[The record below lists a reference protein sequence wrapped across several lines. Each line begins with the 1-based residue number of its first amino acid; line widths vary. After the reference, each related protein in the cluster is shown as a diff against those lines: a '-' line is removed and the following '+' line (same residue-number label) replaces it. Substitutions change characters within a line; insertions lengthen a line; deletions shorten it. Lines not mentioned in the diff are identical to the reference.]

1 MDRSESRSFP
11 SRRVRD
17 LTGPA
22 DRPILVLGASGF
34 VGGATAAHLRDT
46 GREVIGTSSTGEG
59 VDLACEI
66 TDPASVERAIT
77 ESGAGTI
84 VLAAGMASVADAW
97 EDPER
102 AFRVNTAG
110 TFHVLEATARLVP
123 DGRVM
128 VTSSAGVYG
137 PPDSPSSMPFTE
149 DSPAHAVSPYAA
161 SKAASEVLCHQFTR
175 QTGLVVAI
183 CRIFNQVGPGQSDA
197 QAPAEFSREIAL
209 AEKRG
214 EDVLD
219 LPVGN
224 PRIERDF
231 IDVRDTARAFAELI
245 DAGLGGT
252 FNVCSGGAVS
262 LARIVGI
269 LDSFTDVEVRI
280 QTDPGHS
287 RAGDIPRVYG
297 SNTRLGETT
306 GWRPRVS
313 LETSLADLLED
324 WRGRV

>member
-1 MDRSESRSFP
+1 M
-11 SRRVRD
+11 
-17 LTGPA
+17 
-22 DRPILVLGASGF
+22 LGASGF
-34 VGGATAAHLRDT
+34 VGAAAARHLRGL

-59 VDLACEI
+59 SDLACEI
-66 TDPASVERAIT
+66 TDPGSVERAIA
-77 ESGAGTI
+77 ESGAGT
-84 VLAAGMASVADAW
+84 VLLAAGMASVADAW
-97 EDPER
+97 DHPDR

-123 DGRVM
+123 DGQVI

-149 DSPAHAVSPYAA
+149 ESPARAVSPYAA
-161 SKAASEVLCHQFTR
+161 SKAAAETLCHQFTR
-175 QTGLVVAI
+175 QAGLVVSI

-214 EDVLD
+214 DAVLD

-224 PRIERDF
+224 PEIERDF
-231 IDVRDTARAFAELI
+231 IDVRDTSRAFAELI
-245 DAGLGGT
+245 GKNLGGT

-262 LARIVGI
+262 LARIVEI
-269 LDSFTDVEVRI
+269 LDSLTAVEVRVK
-280 QTDPGHS
+280 TDPGRS
-287 RAGDIPRVYG
+287 RAGDIPTVFG
-297 SNTRLGETT
+297 ANARLREAT
-306 GWRPRVS
+306 GWEPRVPLESS
-313 LETSLADLLED
+313 LDDLLED